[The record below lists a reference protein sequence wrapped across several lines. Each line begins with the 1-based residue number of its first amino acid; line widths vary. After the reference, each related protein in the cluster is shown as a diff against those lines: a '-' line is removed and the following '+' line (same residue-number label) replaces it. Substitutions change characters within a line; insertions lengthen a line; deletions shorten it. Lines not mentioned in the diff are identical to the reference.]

1 MVLPIIFLI
10 QNSGHFM
17 TVVRPVL
24 LSLAALALI
33 ACGGSNES
41 ATLSQAETDASSV
54 SILIGDSPIDEFD
67 QAIIE
72 TTQIV
77 LIGEDD
83 GQLEL
88 LSEPV
93 SIDLLA
99 LENISE
105 LVIDDVT
112 VPAGDYSKLR
122 LVVSSITL
130 NRTDV
135 DGVIIPGESV
145 EVDVPSSGRLDLNPR
160 GTITVPEAGNLA
172 LEIDVDLDSAVRLQ
186 NNGGFRFRPVI
197 FINSLSDDNRGRI
210 TRLHGVVRNIDTA
223 EASLEL
229 CNSVRLSS
237 DDDANLGRCVQVQLT
252 DTTEYFDETAEPIS
266 LAELIDGE
274 EATVFGTYR
283 NRRISAQTVAVG
295 ERRNFSNLEGEFS
308 NILTEGE
315 LFEVVVDD
323 LRGIAEDTSIQ
334 VRLSSGAI
342 VVNDDEDDETDSD
355 PTTAASIIIGE
366 EIEARGLLTET
377 DDGAPL
383 FIAFIVLLDNDE
395 DEDEDEDDESEE
407 DGDDADEDIELVG
420 SISSLD
426 LANDRLTLIDDNQTE
441 VCVLLDDDTEFF
453 RIETTEDSTQSTEI
467 ALADLTEASSIEVSG
482 ELDDDSAEQCVEA
495 ENIVVIGEG

>member
-1 MVLPIIFLI
+1 
-10 QNSGHFM
+10 M
-17 TVVRPVL
+17 TVVRSIL
-24 LSLAALALI
+24 LSLAALALV
-33 ACGGSNES
+33 ACGGSNDS

-54 SILIGDSPIDEFD
+54 SILIGDGPIDEFD

-130 NRTDV
+130 NRTDD

-172 LEIDVDLDSAVRLQ
+172 LEIDVDLDSAVRVQ

-283 NRRISAQTVAVG
+283 NRRISAQIVAVG
-295 ERRNFSNLEGEFS
+295 ERRNFSNLEGEVS
-308 NILTEGE
+308 NVLTEGE

-323 LRGIAEDTSIQ
+323 LRGIAEDTPIQ

-342 VVNDDEDDETDSD
+342 VVNDDDDEDNSD
-355 PTTAASIIIGE
+355 PASATSIVIGE

-383 FIAFIVLLDNDE
+383 FIAFIVLLDN

-441 VCVLLDDDTEFF
+441 VCVLLDEDTELF

-467 ALADLTEASSIEVSG
+467 ALADLTEGLSIEVSG

-495 ENIVVIGEG
+495 ENIVVTGGG